1 MNERL
6 IKMVWCICI
15 ILTLLTSGWPIF
27 NNDYMIV
34 IWILSAMASI
44 ALTDVTLGKASYVD
58 YDFQLSCSIIAVICV
73 LFAIVFALVIV
84 WGWLNEIND
93 DFITLSK
100 CAICILLPV
109 GIITEHIASWK
120 PKK

>member
-6 IKMVWCICI
+6 IKIVWCICI
-15 ILTLLTSGWPIF
+15 ILTLLTSGWPMF
-27 NNDYMIV
+27 DNDYMTI

-44 ALTDVTLGKASYVD
+44 ALTDIALARVSHID
-58 YDFQLSCSIIAVICV
+58 YDFQLSCSIITVICV
-73 LFAIVFALVIV
+73 LFAIIFALVIV

-93 DFITLSK
+93 NFVTLSK
-100 CAICILLPV
+100 CMLCILSPI